1 MEAVAYCDDA
11 IEPIHAVKSIRHRKH
26 NNRQQEDQI
35 EEYHAAAG
43 FRRNREPAVMAE
55 PEHAGNNEADRERYD
70 WLRVDASE
78 VTPTRR
84 IRETSG
90 LGQVVGEQ
98 RHGNAEDRVAQHFQ
112 PAHFEKTGLLQRRSP
127 LKAAGHETR
136 TCFQLLDCRT

>member
-1 MEAVAYCDDA
+1 MKL
-11 IEPIHAVKSIRHRKH
+11 IES
-26 NNRQQEDQI
+26 
-35 EEYHAAAG
+35 
-43 FRRNREPAVMAE
+43 
-55 PEHAGNNEADRERYD
+55 YD

-98 RHGNAEDRVAQHFQ
+98 RHGNSEDRVAQHFQ

-127 LKAAGHETR
+127 LKAAGDETR
-136 TCFQLLDCRT
+136 ACFQLLDCRT